1 MKFYTVLIVIVALL
15 ASTES
20 ASAPA
25 QFFLSPSTP
34 VQGIGAPQVQIAERL
49 FTAPVL
55 EPNGSV
61 AVCFATNSDAV
72 ARDLAA
78 QIIDSRGVE
87 VTQTSSCGTQLTSGV
102 TCDSTAHFANNS
114 PLRCVVGT
122 SGRATTLRG
131 GMTTSSGP
139 FPFTSPANLTVT
151 AQ

>member
-1 MKFYTVLIVIVALL
+1 MKFYMALIIIVAPLTL
-15 ASTES
+15 VRTGQA
-20 ASAPA
+20 A
-25 QFFLSPSTP
+25 QLGMSPP
-34 VQGIGAPQVQIAERL
+34 VQIAERL

-61 AVCFATNSDAV
+61 AVCFATNLDTV

-87 VTQTSSCGTQLTSGV
+87 VTQTSSCGAGLTSGV

-122 SGRATTLRG
+122 SGKATTLRG
-131 GMTTSSGP
+131 GMTTSTNGA
-139 FPFTSPANLTVT
+139 FPFTSPANLTVP

>member
-34 VQGIGAPQVQIAERL
+34 VQGIGAPQVQRAERL

-61 AVCFATNSDAV
+61 AVCFATNLDAV

-131 GMTTSSGP
+131 GMTTSRGLL
-139 FPFTSPANLTVT
+139 PFTSPANLTVT

>member
-1 MKFYTVLIVIVALL
+1 MKFYTAFIIIVAPLTL
-15 ASTES
+15 VRTGQA
-20 ASAPA
+20 A
-25 QFFLSPSTP
+25 QLGMSPSP
-34 VQGIGAPQVQIAERL
+34 PVQIAERL

-61 AVCFATNSDAV
+61 AACFATNLDTV

-87 VTQTSSCGTQLTSGV
+87 VTQTSSCGAGLTSGV

-122 SGRATTLRG
+122 SGKATTLRG
-131 GMTTSSGP
+131 GMTTSTNGA
-139 FPFTSPANLTVT
+139 FPFTSPANLTVPT
-151 AQ
+151 Q